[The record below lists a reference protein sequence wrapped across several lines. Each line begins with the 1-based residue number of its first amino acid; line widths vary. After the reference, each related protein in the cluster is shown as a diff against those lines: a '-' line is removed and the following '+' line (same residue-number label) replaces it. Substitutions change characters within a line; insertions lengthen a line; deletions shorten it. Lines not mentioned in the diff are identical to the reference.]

1 MFVWNTCCIFEETI
15 IKANTMNE
23 EIQFIL
29 DSLKENMENAMTHL
43 ENEFRS
49 IRAGKANPS
58 MLSSITVDYYG
69 SQTVLNQVANIGTL
83 DAHTITI
90 QPWEKSLI
98 NEIESAIRNSDLGF
112 NPTNNGESVI
122 INVPILTEERRAELA
137 KHAKSEAENAK
148 ISLRNDR
155 REALHELK
163 KLEISEDLVKNIE
176 IDIQEIVDKYS
187 KIVEEQY
194 KVKEKEIM
202 TV

>member
-1 MFVWNTCCIFEETI
+1 
-15 IKANTMNE
+15 MNE

-187 KIVEEQY
+187 KIVEEHY

>member
-1 MFVWNTCCIFEETI
+1 
-15 IKANTMNE
+15 MNE

-163 KLEISEDLVKNIE
+163 KLEVSEDLVKNVE

>member
-1 MFVWNTCCIFEETI
+1 MQ
-15 IKANTMNE
+15 E
-23 EIQFIL
+23 EIQFLL
-29 DSLKENMENAMTHL
+29 DSLTESMNNTIAHL

-58 MLSSITVDYYG
+58 MLSAVTVDYYG
-69 SQTVLNQVANIGTL
+69 SQTPLNQVANVGTL

-98 NEIESAIRNSDLGF
+98 NEIESAIRNADLGF

-137 KHAKSEAENAK
+137 KHAKSVAEDAK

-163 KLEISEDLVKNIE
+163 KLEASEDLEKNVE
-176 IDIQEIVDKYS
+176 IDIQEIIDKYG
-187 KIVEEQY
+187 KTVDELY
-194 KVKEKEIM
+194 VDKEKEIM

>member
-1 MFVWNTCCIFEETI
+1 
-15 IKANTMNE
+15 MNE
-23 EIQFIL
+23 EVEFIL
-29 DSLKENMENAMTHL
+29 DSLQENLNKAIAHL
-43 ENEFRS
+43 DHEFKS

-58 MLSSITVDYYG
+58 MLSSVTVDYYG
-69 SQTVLNQVANIGTL
+69 SQTPLTQVANIGTL

-98 NEIESAIRNSDLGF
+98 NEIETAIRNADLGF

-137 KHAKSEAENAK
+137 KIASNEAENAK
-148 ISLRNDR
+148 ISIRNDR

-163 KLEISEDLVKNIE
+163 KLDISDDLANNVE
-176 IDIQEIVDKYS
+176 IDIQKIIDKFGKIVDDNF
-187 KIVEEQY
+187 KI
-194 KVKEKEIM
+194 KEKEIM

>member
-1 MFVWNTCCIFEETI
+1 
-15 IKANTMNE
+15 MNE

-163 KLEISEDLVKNIE
+163 KLEISEDLVKNVE

-187 KIVEEQY
+187 KIVEEHY